1 MQLNLSYFRSSL
13 GKKLLMAVT
22 GFIFFGF
29 VIAHMLGNLQIFLGP
44 EKINSYAKFLKDLGG
59 ILWVARIT
67 LLISFIIHV
76 ITSIQLTIE
85 NNIARGTSYA
95 YQNTIQATLSSRT
108 MRLSALVV
116 LSFVIYHLLH
126 FTLGITNP
134 DYLKLEYNLNGVIV
148 HDVYSMVVQGFL
160 NPIVSG
166 SYIFAMLLLAM
177 HLSHGISSM
186 IQTLG
191 IDNPKH
197 NPMLK
202 SLANGFAA
210 VIFIGNSSIPL
221 CVLTG
226 IIPASSDALKQLG
239 GL

>member
-1 MQLNLSYFRSSL
+1 MHLTISYFRSSL

-22 GFIFFGF
+22 GLLFFGF
-29 VIAHMLGNLQIFLGP
+29 VIGHMLGNLQIFLGP
-44 EKINSYAKFLKDLGG
+44 EKINAYAKFLKDLGG
-59 ILWVARIT
+59 LLWAARIT
-67 LLISFIIHV
+67 LLVSFIVHV
-76 ITSIQLTIE
+76 VTSIQLTIE
-85 NNIARGTSYA
+85 NNTARGSSYA

-134 DYLKLEYNLNGVIV
+134 DFQTLQYNLNGVIV
-148 HDVYSMVVQGFL
+148 HDVYSMVVLGFQ
-160 NPIVSG
+160 NPIVSA
-166 SYIFAMLLLAM
+166 SYVFAMLLLAM

-186 IQTLG
+186 VQTLG

-197 NPMLK
+197 NPMIK
-202 SLANGFAA
+202 SIANGFAA